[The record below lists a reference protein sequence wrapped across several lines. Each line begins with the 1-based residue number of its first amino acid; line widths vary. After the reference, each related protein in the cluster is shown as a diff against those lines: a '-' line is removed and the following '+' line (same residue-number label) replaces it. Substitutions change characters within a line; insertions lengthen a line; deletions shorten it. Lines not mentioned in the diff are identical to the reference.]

1 MFEVT
6 SMREWDARAAMA
18 GYQIGMKE
26 IWLGLLGYAWVD
38 ARDMAGE
45 SQTKR
50 LGNIRGKS
58 EKRQG
63 SRPQMNP
70 CCLMR
75 NRVLD

>member
-1 MFEVT
+1 MPEVT
-6 SMREWDARAAMA
+6 SRNEWDTRSAMVES
-18 GYQIGMKE
+18 QIEMKE
-26 IWLGLLGYAWVD
+26 IWLGLLGYVWVD